1 MKLGVAAAVLL
12 GLNSIAA
19 NAQDQT
25 YDTRSL
31 AMGGTGVAIANSR
44 NAAFLNPSIL
54 ASKDEDKFA
63 WDIPIVSA
71 RLLDEQK
78 MLTDMDDLKTISDK
92 LTASLTT
99 VQNAINAANYPA
111 AQAAAP
117 AAVSALNNFNNSLNG
132 INGKALNGGAFV
144 GTMFAIPSKNLSFA
158 LTADVRAEGGAK
170 FNYATADAA
179 TIGNLATALN
189 NCATNQVNCAS
200 VTGINPDGTVQNLA
214 SNMEVRGV
222 VAKEVAI
229 SIAHHFAEWADTD
242 IGITPKFVQL
252 QTVDA
257 RFNAQST
264 SNGIQDSDKNSES
277 LFNFDVGASTSVR
290 KTEDSNVKVGLVVK
304 DMLSKTVKTVL
315 DNDIEIKP
323 RATVGI
329 GYLTK
334 LTSTGIDL
342 DVVSNKPMI
351 SGFSQESQFLR
362 LGAEFDAW
370 RWAQIRV
377 GYRHDLKGNY
387 KGLPSI
393 GLGLSPFGV
402 HVDLSV
408 AYASASEAAAALQV
422 GMHF

>member
-1 MKLGVAAAVLL
+1 M
-12 GLNSIAA
+12 
-19 NAQDQT
+19 
-25 YDTRSL
+25 
-31 AMGGTGVAIANSR
+31 
-44 NAAFLNPSIL
+44 
-54 ASKDEDKFA
+54 
-63 WDIPIVSA
+63 
-71 RLLDEQK
+71 
-78 MLTDMDDLKTISDK
+78 
-92 LTASLTT
+92 
-99 VQNAINAANYPA
+99 
-111 AQAAAP
+111 
-117 AAVSALNNFNNSLNG
+117 
-132 INGKALNGGAFV
+132 
-144 GTMFAIPSKNLSFA
+144 
-158 LTADVRAEGGAK
+158 
-170 FNYATADAA
+170 
-179 TIGNLATALN
+179 
-189 NCATNQVNCAS
+189 
-200 VTGINPDGTVQNLA
+200 
-214 SNMEVRGV
+214 

-257 RFNAQST
+257 FNAQST
-264 SNGIQDSDKNSES
+264 SNGIQDGDKNSES

-334 LTSTGIDL
+334 STSTGIDL

-422 GMHF
+422 GCISSSTADLEHQGPHGMCGPFL